1 MANPVECTP
10 VGVVA
15 SASWLPVAEAYSAGD
30 TVSTAQA
37 LSWTFTHSRVAVPA
51 GSTLRILTSELKID
65 ATAVISGETSYTLHL
80 YSRTPPSA
88 QANNATWSLASAD
101 LPYYLGS
108 LALGTVVDLGAA
120 VYVKTGGHDLDIALE
135 TNVISIYGSLVT
147 VGAATLAAVARQ
159 VALRGMLI

>member
-15 SASWLPVAEAYSAGD
+15 SASWTPAGAAYGAAD
-30 TVSTAQA
+30 TVSVAQA
-37 LSWTFTHSRVAVPA
+37 LSWTFTHSGVAVPA
-51 GSTLRILTSELKID
+51 GSTIRILTSELKID
-65 ATAVISGETSYTLHL
+65 ATAVIASETSYTLHL

-88 QANNATWSLASAD
+88 QADNAAWSLASAD

-120 VYVKTGGHDLDIALE
+120 VWVKTGGHNLDITLE
-135 TNVISIYGSLVT
+135 TIVTSIYGSLVT
-147 VGAATLAAVARQ
+147 VGAPTLVATARQ
-159 VALRGMLI
+159 VKLLGMLI

>member
-15 SASWLPVAEAYSAGD
+15 SASWLPVAEAYTAAD
-30 TVSTAQA
+30 TIQVAQA
-37 LSWTFTHSRVAVPA
+37 LSWTFTHSGIAVPA
-51 GSTLRILTSELKID
+51 GSTLRVLTSELKID

-88 QANNATWSLASAD
+88 QANNAVWSLASAD

-108 LALGTVVDLGAA
+108 LALGTVADLGSA
-120 VYVKTGGHDLDIALE
+120 VYVKTGGHNLDITLE
-135 TNVISIYGSLVT
+135 TNVLSVYGSLVT
-147 VGAATLAAVARQ
+147 VGAATMAAVARQ
-159 VALRGMLI
+159 VKLIGMLI

>member
-10 VGVVA
+10 VGVKA
-15 SASWLPVAEAYSAGD
+15 TASWTPVAEAYSAGD
-30 TVSTAQA
+30 TVSVAQA
-37 LSWTFTHSRVAVPA
+37 LSWTFTHSGVAVPA

-65 ATAVISGETSYTLHL
+65 ATAVIASETSYTLHL

-88 QANNATWSLASAD
+88 QANNAAFSLASAD

-108 LALGTVVDLGAA
+108 LALGTVADLGAA

-135 TNVISIYGSLVT
+135 SNLTSIYGVLVT
-147 VGAATLAAVARQ
+147 VGAPTLAAVARQ
-159 VALRGMLI
+159 VTLRGMLI

>member
-15 SASWLPVAEAYSAGD
+15 SASWTPAGAAYGAAD
-30 TVSTAQA
+30 TVSVAQA
-37 LSWTFTHSRVAVPA
+37 LSWTFTHSGVAVPA
-51 GSTLRILTSELKID
+51 GSTIRILTSELKID
-65 ATAVISGETSYTLHL
+65 ATAVIASETSYTLHL

-88 QANNATWSLASAD
+88 QANNAAWSLASTD

-135 TNVISIYGSLVT
+135 TNVTSIYGSLVG
-147 VGAATLAAVARQ
+147 VGAVTLAAVARQ
-159 VALRGMLI
+159 VTLRGMLI

>member
-15 SASWLPVAEAYSAGD
+15 SASWTPVAEAYSAAD

-37 LSWTFTHSRVAVPA
+37 LAWTFSHSGVAVPA
-51 GSTLRILTSELKID
+51 GSTLRILTSALKID

-88 QANNATWSLASAD
+88 QANNAVWSLASAD

-135 TNVISIYGSLVT
+135 TNVTSIYGSLVT

-159 VALRGMLI
+159 VTLRGMLI

>member
-1 MANPVECTP
+1 MASPVECTP

-15 SASWLPVAEAYSAGD
+15 SASWTPVAEAYSAAD

-37 LSWTFTHSRVAVPA
+37 LSWTFSHSGIAVPA
-51 GSTLRILTSELKID
+51 GSTIRILTTALKID

-88 QANNATWSLASAD
+88 QANNAVWSLASAD

-120 VYVKTGGHDLDIALE
+120 VYVKTGSHDLDIGLE
-135 TNVISIYGSLVT
+135 SNVTSIYGSLVT

-159 VALRGMLI
+159 ITIRGMLI

>member
-15 SASWLPVAEAYSAGD
+15 SASWTPAGAAYSAGD
-30 TVSTAQA
+30 TVSVAQA
-37 LSWTFTHSRVAVPA
+37 LSWTFTHSGVAVPA
-51 GSTLRILTSELKID
+51 GSTIRILTSELKID
-65 ATAVISGETSYTLHL
+65 ATAVIASETSYTLHL

-88 QANNATWSLASAD
+88 QADNAAFSLASAD

-135 TNVISIYGSLVT
+135 TIVTSIYGSLVT
-147 VGAATLAAVARQ
+147 VGAPTLVATARQ
-159 VALRGMLI
+159 VKLLGMLI

>member
-15 SASWLPVAEAYSAGD
+15 SASWTPVAEAYSAGD
-30 TVSTAQA
+30 TISTAQA
-37 LSWTFTHSRVAVPA
+37 LSWTFSHSGVAVPA
-51 GSTLRILTSELKID
+51 GSTLRILSSSLKID

-88 QANNATWSLASAD
+88 QANNAAWALASAD

-108 LALGTVVDLGAA
+108 VALGTVVDLGAA
-120 VYVKTGGHDLDIALE
+120 VYVKTGGHNLDIALE
-135 TNVISIYGSLVT
+135 TNVISIYGVLVG

>member
-10 VGVVA
+10 VGVKA
-15 SASWLPVAEAYSAGD
+15 SASWTPVAEAYSAAD

-37 LSWTFTHSRVAVPA
+37 LAWTFSHSGVAVPA
-51 GSTLRILTSELKID
+51 GSTIRIFTSELKID

-88 QANNATWSLASAD
+88 QANNAAWTLASAD

-108 LALGTVVDLGAA
+108 LNLGTVVDLGAA
-120 VYVKTGGHDLDIALE
+120 VYVRASHDLDFALE
-135 TNVISIYGSLVT
+135 TNVLSIYGSLVT

-159 VALRGMLI
+159 VTLRGILI

>member
-15 SASWLPVAEAYSAGD
+15 SASWTPVAEAYSAGD

-37 LSWTFTHSRVAVPA
+37 LAWRFTHNSVAVPA
-51 GSTLRILTSELKID
+51 GSTLRILTSSLKID

-88 QANNATWSLASAD
+88 QANNAAWSLASAD

-108 LALGTVVDLGAA
+108 ISLGTVADLGAA
-120 VYVKTGGHDLDIALE
+120 VYVKSGGHNLDIALE
-135 TNVISIYGSLVT
+135 TNVTSVYGVLVG

-159 VALRGMLI
+159 VTLRGVLL